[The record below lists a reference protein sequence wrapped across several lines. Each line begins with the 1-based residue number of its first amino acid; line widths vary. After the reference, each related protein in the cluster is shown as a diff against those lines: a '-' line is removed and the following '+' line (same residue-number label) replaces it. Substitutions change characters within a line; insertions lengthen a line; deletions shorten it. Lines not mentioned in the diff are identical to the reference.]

1 MNFSKLGRV
10 DKIQAKENE
19 MKQVIA
25 GEMET
30 WTHWCKSSS
39 NSLCLLS
46 DVTLQAQE
54 EVCSI
59 MQEKEYIYRRWIN
72 VV

>member
-30 WTHWCKSSS
+30 WIHWCKSSS
-39 NSLCLLS
+39 NSLSVSYLMSPFKHRKKC
-46 DVTLQAQE
+46 V
-54 EVCSI
+54 VFCRKKNI
-59 MQEKEYIYRRWIN
+59 YIEDG
-72 VV
+72 